1 MQVLFLNMESD
12 IGAAGAFVFA
22 HKEAIQG
29 MHQMLHQI
37 DVAYDCV
44 NGEFVEAAQMDKELV
59 QQVRIHCFVVSGVL
73 RRDCTPLQN

>member
-12 IGAAGAFVFA
+12 IGAAAAFVFA
-22 HKEAIQG
+22 HKQSIQG

-44 NGEFVEAAQMDKELV
+44 EGDCVAAADMDKELV
-59 QQVRIHCFVVSGVL
+59 NQVR
-73 RRDCTPLQN
+73 T